1 MQPAFVL
8 VDDHLFDAHRSDSVH
23 PERPERLHALRQALA
38 TLSPRLLGTT
48 LPARDATHD
57 ELLRVH
63 TESYIAKLDQA
74 AGLRGHFD
82 EDTYYSPTSVAAAR
96 RAAGGA
102 VALSDSLVSGDSK
115 LGFALVR
122 PPGHHATPDSAMGF
136 CMLNNAAVAAAQA
149 RALGLTRIAIVDW
162 DVHHG
167 NGTEEI
173 FYADPH
179 VLYVSL
185 HQSPCYPGTGAA
197 TDCGLGDGKG
207 FNVNV
212 PLSANADIQVYKL
225 AVERI
230 IGPILSQYAPDL
242 LLISAGF
249 DAHFRDPLAAM
260 KLDDSSY
267 GLLYESLFAA
277 LPTRQVGNTSVH
289 PSVGVLLE
297 GGYDLAALAG
307 SFQATVEA
315 AVACSDGRPEAY
327 GDAHPNPS
335 PAVVSPV
342 HEAELERALASQRR
356 YWRLD

>member
-1 MQPAFVL
+1 MLHSHNAMQPAFVL

-23 PERPERLHALRQALA
+23 PERPERLRSIRQALA
-38 TLSPRLLGTT
+38 TFSAPLVGTT

-63 TESYIAKLDQA
+63 TESYITKLDQA

-102 VALSDSLVSGDSK
+102 VALSDSLVAGDAK

-122 PPGHHATPDSAMGF
+122 PPGHHATPDGAMGF

-185 HQSPCYPGTGAA
+185 HQSPCYPGTGEA
-197 TDCGLGDGKG
+197 TECGLGDGKG

-212 PLSANADIQVYKL
+212 PLSANADIQV
-225 AVERI
+225 
-230 IGPILSQYAPDL
+230 
-242 LLISAGF
+242 
-249 DAHFRDPLAAM
+249 
-260 KLDDSSY
+260 
-267 GLLYESLFAA
+267 
-277 LPTRQVGNTSVH
+277 
-289 PSVGVLLE
+289 
-297 GGYDLAALAG
+297 
-307 SFQATVEA
+307 
-315 AVACSDGRPEAY
+315 
-327 GDAHPNPS
+327 
-335 PAVVSPV
+335 
-342 HEAELERALASQRR
+342 
-356 YWRLD
+356 